1 MSSARWCRGPGA
13 RGGVLPFCMRKDTG
27 TMSKTPSREY
37 RIMHR
42 HLSSSYTP
50 AFASRYC
57 SYKGRVNFH
66 DNWLSSDF
74 VWLIGAGWRKI
85 GFQSFTVGASKYQCM
100 LLLTHHLIGSL
111 KPDTWAVKA
120 VVGRCEWPFHPCR
133 GGKSWRSHVISR
145 RTSLGHQ
152 VYYVF
157 HTYNLVNYWFP
168 VKKKEVQNIQKHL
181 KKI

>member
-1 MSSARWCRGPGA
+1 MSSARWCRGPSA
-13 RGGVLPFCMRKDTG
+13 RGGVLPFCMRKATG

-42 HLSSSYTP
+42 HLSPSYTP

-66 DNWLSSDF
+66 DNWLSLDI

-85 GFQSFTVGASKYQCM
+85 GFQSFTIEASKYQCV
-100 LLLTHHLIGSL
+100 LLLTHLTHHFIGSL

-120 VVGRCEWPFHPCR
+120 VVGWCVTFSPLQRW
-133 GGKSWRSHVISR
+133 KV
-145 RTSLGHQ
+145 
-152 VYYVF
+152 
-157 HTYNLVNYWFP
+157 
-168 VKKKEVQNIQKHL
+168 L
-181 KKI
+181 KKSRDQRQDIIRSSGLGSIRAHFSFLKLVYHT